1 MEMVSIKSH
10 VAVKTIHK
18 INILWYQQRILFLLW
33 YLFCSTGKINME
45 EFIKGAQQDP
55 WLLNM
60 FKLDMNPA
68 GWVLEQRR
76 RSAHFWNVK
85 AQQFSKCLKLFCKR
99 IYTKTESCAKIKTDL
114 AII

>member
-1 MEMVSIKSH
+1 MEMVSIKSQ
-10 VAVKTIHK
+10 VAVKTI
-18 INILWYQQRILFLLW
+18 IDILNILWYHQRIFILLW

-76 RSAHFWNVK
+76 RSAHFWNLK
-85 AQQFSKCLKLFCKR
+85 EQLFPTCLKLLSK
-99 IYTKTESCAKIKTDL
+99 DL
-114 AII
+114 D